1 MTITATHPTHDQRS
15 LLEPDPGAVV
25 VDGEQS
31 LHPVRSALVVM
42 AIGYVALTA
51 VMIAIGT
58 VLVHVLDGSV
68 GRWDLHVNRWFVVR
82 RSTGW
87 NDVTGGVT
95 AAVNTMPVIG
105 TAAVIVGFLWW
116 RHRVRE
122 AAFLALALTLEVTVF
137 LTTAFVVA
145 RPRPAVPHLD
155 SAPPT
160 SSFPSGHTAA
170 ATVLFVG
177 LAFIIM
183 CCTTAVAVRVLSA
196 VIAAS
201 FATAV
206 GLGRVYRG
214 LHSPS
219 DVFAGALLGLSCLVV
234 AAIAVR
240 IASVQAEARARRHAD
255 AIGDRADAA
264 RPPAGARETVAI

>member
-1 MTITATHPTHDQRS
+1 MTIAATHPAHHQRS
-15 LLEPDPGAVV
+15 LLEPEPSAV
-25 VDGEQS
+25 DDEQEP
-31 LHPVRSALVVM
+31 LHPVRSALIVV

-58 VLVHVLDGSV
+58 LLVHVLDGSV
-68 GRWDLHVNRWFVVR
+68 GRWDLHVNRWFVSR

-95 AAVNTMPVIG
+95 AAVNTMPVVG
-105 TAAVIVGFLWW
+105 AAAVIVGFLWW
-116 RHRVRE
+116 RHRTRE

-145 RPRPAVPHLD
+145 RPRPEVPHLD
-155 SAPPT
+155 SVPPT

-177 LAFIIM
+177 LAIIVA
-183 CCTTAVAVRVLSA
+183 CCTAAVAVRVVSA
-196 VIAAS
+196 VLAVSYAI
-201 FATAV
+201 AV
-206 GLGRVYRG
+206 GFGRVYRG

-240 IASVQAEARARRHAD
+240 IASVQAERRARGRERDGRDSNAV
-255 AIGDRADAA
+255 REAA
-264 RPPAGARETVAI
+264 ASPGRVAI